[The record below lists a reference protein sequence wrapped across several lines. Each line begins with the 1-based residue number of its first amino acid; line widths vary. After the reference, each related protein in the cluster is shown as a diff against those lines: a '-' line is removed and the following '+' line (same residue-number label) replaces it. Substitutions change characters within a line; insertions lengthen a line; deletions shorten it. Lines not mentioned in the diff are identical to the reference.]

1 LKKLLAIAML
11 MLLIFNMGGYQLLF
25 QYFIYQSD
33 NFITEQINNNRYKS
47 TDLIEVKIPVH
58 LTISDWDAFQPI
70 GGQLKVKD
78 KVYNYAELRL
88 TRDTM
93 YLMCI
98 PNHEKA
104 RIINAKNV
112 YAKQVNDIPVNKK
125 SNLPLLKKN
134 ISENYYTHT
143 DNKFGILT
151 PTERTKNWRNYV
163 TSNIISTSINFAGQ
177 PPDAGI
183 IFVS

>member
-1 LKKLLAIAML
+1 
-11 MLLIFNMGGYQLLF
+11 MLLIFNLGGYQLLF

-47 TDLIEVKIPVH
+47 TDLVEVKIPVH
-58 LTISDWDAFQPI
+58 LIISDWDAFQPI
-70 GGQLKVKD
+70 GGQVRFKD

-104 RIINAKNV
+104 RIINAKNA
-112 YAKQVNDIPVNKK
+112 YNKQINDIPVNKK
-125 SNLPLLKKN
+125 SNLPLIKKN

-143 DNKFGILT
+143 DNKFINLPLIEGT
-151 PTERTKNWRNYV
+151 RNWRNYI
-163 TSNIISTSINFAGQ
+163 TSNIIRTSINFAGQ

-183 IFVS
+183 ISVS